1 MNPHG
6 GPQGHFLAEPIMR
19 VGPAGMT
26 QNAVLRTVK
35 GRFPHYLAVWSGF
48 SQVKRIGEKSTL
60 GPKPPKSGGGL

>member
-1 MNPHG
+1 MGVQSGSP
-6 GPQGHFLAEPIMR
+6 GHFLAEPIMR

-26 QNAVLRTVK
+26 QNAVLRTAK